1 MSYGTICWNIK
12 PQPVF
17 IPNNF
22 SISTAVDLMQL
33 CVYTYKQYDKYIANE
48 EWTIPEPYK
57 LKETFYSFE
66 KVDDNF
72 YKKVP
77 FGFICSKQ
85 NENSRQDIYI
95 CLRGT
100 RSAKEWEDDAKVPLV
115 ECSFLN
121 DDTNDNTLKIKV
133 HKGFQEVYINVNDVD
148 KDLAS
153 IQEQIKNY
161 LVKVDDYD
169 NLWVTGHSL
178 GAALAIFAVID
189 IVTNTIHKDA
199 IMYNFASPLV
209 GNQAFANYFKSKI
222 GTNKC
227 DKNNNNLNTCSWRV
241 VNTNDVVPTVPPPSK
256 LFDYVH
262 VNGCSGPGICNN
274 SGCSNLPVCNDNDV
288 SKNGLFE
295 ITFAEKCTDLFND
308 ISCFVNAHN
317 SDTYLSTLQNIKNNK
332 Q

>member
-1 MSYGTICWNIK
+1 MSYGTIYWNIK

-33 CVYTYKQYDKYIANE
+33 CVYTYSQYDKYIANE
-48 EWTIPEPYK
+48 EWAIPEPYK
-57 LKETFYSFE
+57 LEKTFYLFE
-66 KVDDNF
+66 KVDDNVD
-72 YKKVP
+72 KKVP

-85 NENSRQDIYI
+85 IANSRQDIYI

-121 DDTNDNTLKIKV
+121 LNGDLKV
-133 HKGFQEVYINVNDVD
+133 HEGFQEVYVTSNSVD
-148 KDLAS
+148 ESLGSLRTQMLD
-153 IQEQIKNY
+153 Y
-161 LVKVDDYD
+161 LNNNIKVDGYD

-178 GAALAIFAVID
+178 GAAIATLAVVD
-189 IVTNTIHKDA
+189 IVTNTIHKGA

-222 GTNKC
+222 GTNQC
-227 DKNNNNLNTCSWRV
+227 DKNNNNCSWRV
-241 VNTNDVVPTVPPPSK
+241 VNTNDVVPTVPPSK
-256 LFDYVH
+256 FDYVH
-262 VNGCSGPGICNN
+262 VNGCSGTSICNN
-274 SGCSNLPVCNDNDV
+274 SGCSNLPVCNNNDD

-295 ITFAEKCTDLFND
+295 ITFAKKCTNLFDD
-308 ISCFVNAHN
+308 ISCFVNAHD
-317 SDTYLSTLQNIKNNK
+317 SDTYLSTLQNILQNIKNNK